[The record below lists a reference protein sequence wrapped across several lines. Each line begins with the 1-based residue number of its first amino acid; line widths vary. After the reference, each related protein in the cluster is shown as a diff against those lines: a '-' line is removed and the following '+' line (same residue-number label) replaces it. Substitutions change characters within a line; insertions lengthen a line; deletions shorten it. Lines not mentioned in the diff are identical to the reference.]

1 MSSPLVG
8 AIKHSMEPVTT
19 ALIAAL
25 AKIAEPA
32 VKDAYEGLKALI
44 VKKLGARNAVLDA
57 VGDLEKKPDSAG
69 RRETLH
75 EEVASSAVANDPDI
89 VAAARKLLE
98 NVQRVGGGQQT
109 VQQNVRG
116 DRNIFSGTGD
126 INIGGKPP

>member
-1 MSSPLVG
+1 
-8 AIKHSMEPVTT
+8 MEPVTT

-25 AKIAEPA
+25 AKMAEPA
-32 VKDAYEGLKALI
+32 VKDAYEGLKALL

-75 EEVASSAVANDPDI
+75 EEVTASAVANDPDI
-89 VAAARKLLE
+89 VAAARTLLE

-109 VQQNVRG
+109 VQQNVHG
-116 DRNIFSGTGD
+116 NRNIFSGTGD